1 MDKELIGRWAF
12 IIGLVIS
19 VAAGFV
25 QLNSTFYMGLVVL
38 GVVVG
43 FLNVTGDEVQ
53 KFLLGTVAL
62 MLVGT
67 GLGAVLDGVPMVS
80 GVLSAFTAFVAG
92 AALLVALK
100 EVYSITKSK

>member
-1 MDKELIGRWAF
+1 MDKALIGRWAF
-12 IIGLVIS
+12 IVGLLVS

-25 QLNSTFYMGLVVL
+25 GLSGVMYAGLVVL
-38 GVVVG
+38 GVIVG

-53 KFLLGTVAL
+53 QFLLGTVAL

-67 GLGAVLDGVPMVS
+67 GLGAVLNSVPVVP

-92 AALLVALK
+92 AALIVALK
-100 EVYSITKSK
+100 EVYGVTKSK